1 MYVMCFYSCFVYA
14 GEELCRLQKE
24 NTEFTFELTQLQSQ
38 LDSVHREKSMLQ
50 SKQIEME
57 RMHVQMKEAMS
68 AEVRY
73 LRKLNMQLVEQQMKG
88 NHNKNIKCVL
98 CDYQILVLMIIVVSE
113 LSKLMNSLNLQLKML
128 PQ

>member
-1 MYVMCFYSCFVYA
+1 MCMYA

-24 NTEFTFELTQLQSQ
+24 NTDFSFELTQLQSQ

-68 AEVRY
+68 ADVRY

-88 NHNKNIKCVL
+88 NH
-98 CDYQILVLMIIVVSE
+98 
-113 LSKLMNSLNLQLKML
+113 LQ
-128 PQ
+128 